1 MSLKSITK
9 MLPVVFQSLSHVQL
23 FATPW
28 TTAHQVP
35 RPSLSPGVCSN
46 SHSLSWWYHLTI
58 SSSVAPFSS
67 CPQSFP
73 TSGSSPMNWL
83 FASGG
88 QNIVVSASAL
98 VLPMNIQGWF
108 PLGLTGLIS
117 LLSKRLSRVFPS
129 TTIWKY
135 QFFGSQPSLWS
146 NTHICTWLSE
156 KW

>member
-146 NTHICTWLSE
+146 NTHICTWLLE